1 MSKSLA
7 LFAAIAAAF
16 TFIAFSAQAMPTA
29 SLKSAVKSSDQVIHV
44 RDGCGP
50 HRWRGPHGRCH
61 HF

>member
-1 MSKSLA
+1 MRQLT
-7 LFAAIAAAF
+7 LFAAIAAMLSI
-16 TFIAFSAQAMPTA
+16 IAFSAQAMPAA
-29 SLKSAVKSSDQVIHV
+29 SLKSTVKSSDQVTQV